1 MQENQVQFQG
11 REDSPGEG
19 NGYPLQSSW
28 AIKTKYH
35 SLGDLNNR
43 NLFSHNSESY
53 KSEIKESARLV
64 SAEASV
70 LGV

>member
-1 MQENQVQFQG
+1 MG
-11 REDSPGEG
+11 SPVS
-19 NGYPLQSSW
+19 NNKSLYQSSW

-53 KSEIKESARLV
+53 KSEIKESAQLV